1 LLINLEISMRVGR
14 IDDPAKRM
22 LGWLVRYSVAGRHTR
37 KFFSDLVF
45 GTSAKAKTAAV
56 GFALE
61 HLGEHTEIR
70 SLRTRLMPRKN
81 TPHGVP
87 GVARYVRPGGT
98 SAFWTAYW
106 TQDGV
111 RHQKKF
117 SVALHGEQDARELA
131 FSMRAEMTADG
142 VERLAEL
149 LEIHAPDRAGA
160 AKTGAAKK
168 ATRRP
173 AQKAA
178 EPPRAAAGRRSKPSV
193 SSDRRENRRQA

>member
-1 LLINLEISMRVGR
+1 MRVGR

-37 KFFSDLVF
+37 KFFSDLTF
-45 GTSAKAKTAAV
+45 GTSGRAKAAAEA
-56 GFALE
+56 FALA

-70 SLRTRLMPRKN
+70 SLRTRLLPRKN
-81 TPHGVP
+81 TPHGIP
-87 GVARYVRPGGT
+87 GVSRYVRPGGT

-117 SVALHGEQDARELA
+117 SVALHGEHDARELA
-131 FSMRAEMTADG
+131 FATRAEMTADN

-149 LEIHAPDRAGA
+149 LEIHVPDRPGA
-160 AKTGAAKK
+160 AKAK
-168 ATRRP
+168 TEPRP
-173 AQKAA
+173 AQKVAA
-178 EPPRAAAGRRSKPSV
+178 EPRRSPNLRSKPQV
-193 SSDRRENRRQA
+193 GIGSDRRENRRRA